1 MVTEGGRGGHEGCP
15 GWAWPSLCH
24 PSAIPV
30 PSLCRPQLWGS
41 AVGTGTWLF
50 LCSGFLSSASSP
62 HCPPFPGGTSTS
74 SCLCR
79 FVQVCTGL
87 YSLYSLYRFVQ
98 VCSGLYRF
106 VQVCTGVFRFVQ
118 VGAAEPAPVQL
129 LLPLPCAGTSP
140 CPQSP
145 PGSWSCT
152 PEPALTHKAHF
163 NSIKEKHLSQIS
175 FPYHGR
181 FFPVIF
187 SAYLSN
193 QNLEQIKGEAAAEV
207 CAVRWLW
214 STSNIGQI

>member
-1 MVTEGGRGGHEGCP
+1 MPRLGLAIAV
-15 GWAWPSLCH
+15 PSFCH
-24 PSAIPV
+24 PCAVPV
-30 PSLCRPQLWGS
+30 PSPALGQCCGYRHLAVPVLWVPLLS
-41 AVGTGTWLF
+41 L
-50 LCSGFLSSASSP
+50 LSPLSSLP
-62 HCPPFPGGTSTS
+62 RWDQHQF
-74 SCLCR
+74 L
-79 FVQVCTGL
+79 FVQVCTDL